1 MLVEPGNQFSLTRAA
16 LSTCGRAEIKFLSL
30 LKPVSIVSTLH
41 AGRLEGA
48 SDKPEFEAIRP
59 KTAPGATHCTFATCR
74 SVTWKDLLLARLMLK
89 RLSIPKMTQGPKLW
103 VDLYLYMLPISYQF
117 NN

>member
-1 MLVEPGNQFSLTRAA
+1 
-16 LSTCGRAEIKFLSL
+16 
-30 LKPVSIVSTLH
+30 
-41 AGRLEGA
+41 
-48 SDKPEFEAIRP
+48 
-59 KTAPGATHCTFATCR
+59 
-74 SVTWKDLLLARLMLK
+74 MLK